1 MDFSGDNKLFAAG
14 TEDSY
19 IMVCSMTENGL
30 KSWFDFDKDEPGM
43 RKLIGHSD
51 TVYGVSFSPSID
63 SHRDE
68 NTHPDDPET
77 HPQWLLS
84 CSRDK
89 TVRLWNLEI
98 WQCMVVYKG
107 HDRCVY
113 DVKWGPF
120 GHYFLTGGADRTLR
134 LWRTDNA
141 AYQRLFVGHDDDVDV
156 VAWHPNSA
164 YVFSGSADKKV
175 RMWAVS
181 NGFPVRLFT
190 GHTGNITSMA
200 CSPNGKL
207 LASADDQG
215 VIIIWDLAPGR
226 LLKRMRGHARGGVW
240 SVAWCAESTVLMSG
254 GADCTVRLWDIKE
267 TQTVPG
273 PGRVVGDGAAARAT
287 DGTAAAGAA
296 GGKKK
301 KVRENVIT
309 SDQIAAYPTKKT
321 PIYNV
326 HFTRMNLGVIG
337 GCFEPTLP

>member
-1 MDFSGDNKLFAAG
+1 
-14 TEDSY
+14 
-19 IMVCSMTENGL
+19 MVCSMTEYGL
-30 KSWFDFDKDEPGM
+30 KNSLDFDKDAPGT

-63 SHRDE
+63 SHREEKND
-68 NTHPDDPET
+68 PDAPET
-77 HPQWLLS
+77 HPLWLLS

-98 WQCMVVYKG
+98 WQCMMVYKG
-107 HDRCVY
+107 HDRAVF
-113 DVKWGPF
+113 DVKWGPY

-134 LWRTDNA
+134 MWRTDNA
-141 AYQRLFVGHDDDVDV
+141 AYQRLFVGHDNDVDV

-164 YVFSGSADKKV
+164 YVFSASCDKKV
-175 RMWAVS
+175 RMWAAS

-226 LLKRMRGHARGGVW
+226 LLKRMRGHARMGIW
-240 SVAWCAESTVLMSG
+240 SVAWCAESTVLISG
-254 GADCTVRLWDIKE
+254 GADCTVRLWAINE
-267 TQTVPG
+267 LQTA
-273 PGRVVGDGAAARAT
+273 PGRVAGDGGPSRAT
-287 DGTAAAGAA
+287 EGTAAAGAA
-296 GGKKK
+296 GGRKK
-301 KVRENVIT
+301 KVRENVVT

-321 PIYNV
+321 PLYNV
-326 HFTRMNLGVIG
+326 HFTRMNLAVVG
-337 GCFEPTLP
+337 GCFDPTLP